1 MDLRLCDDAGMVA
14 GKYLDVLNR
23 LRGLSGKQPYEGKPF
38 PCTGSAHL
46 AGEHIRCVSTAH
58 LRPLDALPERPDPVD
73 EPLPEDLERLLR
85 HPEIVTDR
93 DGDVAR
99 LIADHLR
106 RDLTV
111 STVPRDAYLMLFALY
126 EKAVRDAA

>member
-1 MDLRLCDDAGMVA
+1 MSDHQASTMDLRLCDDAGMVA

-58 LRPLDALPERPDPVD
+58 LRPLDALPE
-73 EPLPEDLERLLR
+73 DLERLLR